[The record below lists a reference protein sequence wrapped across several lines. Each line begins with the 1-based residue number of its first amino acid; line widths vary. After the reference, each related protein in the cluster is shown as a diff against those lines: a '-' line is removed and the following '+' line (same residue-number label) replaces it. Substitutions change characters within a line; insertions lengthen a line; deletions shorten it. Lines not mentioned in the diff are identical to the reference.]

1 MNEKLVLENTQLIHK
16 VIKDMGLYYRTK
28 DEYQEFYDSGLLGL
42 INGAKTYDETQSKTG
57 TYLYKCIYN
66 AIARELYVNS
76 MQKRNNKY
84 GKDIS
89 IYTKVKEYENGRE
102 LTIFDITKDETVNI
116 EEEILRLDRAEKL
129 YKAIDKLDPIEQD
142 YIKKYYGV
150 FGYVQMTGEEI
161 AKEYNIS
168 RQAVNTRIERI
179 KRKLR
184 KHLEK
189 IKEDL

>member
-16 VIKDMGLYYRTK
+16 VIKDMRLYYRTK
-28 DEYQEFYDSGLLGL
+28 DEYQDFYDWGLIGL
-42 INGAKTYDETQSKTG
+42 INGAKTYDETKTKTG
-57 TYLYKCIYN
+57 TYLYRCIYN

-76 MQKRNNKY
+76 LQKRKNKY
-84 GKDIS
+84 GKDVS
-89 IYTKVKEYENGRE
+89 IYSKIREGENGE
-102 LTIFDITKDETVNI
+102 ILTIFDITKDEKVNI
-116 EEEILRLDRAEKL
+116 EEEILRLERAEKL
-129 YKAIDKLDPIEQD
+129 HDAIDKLDPIEQD

-179 KRKLR
+179 KKKLR